1 MDDREKVAR
10 SELTEK
16 CTKLFSGQGIL
27 KKKYSKILGL
37 NFKLD

>member
-27 KKKYSKILGL
+27 KKKILQ
-37 NFKLD
+37 NTRIKF